1 MEELQ
6 GQGQSVL
13 APNTH
18 SEVLA
23 SPSLFVPLFPHQKN
37 GDKEFPPG
45 RVVGRIRPHQTY
57 EEPTVGLVC
66 AK

>member
-1 MEELQ
+1 MGELQ
-6 GQGQSVL
+6 GQATPS
-13 APNTH
+13 TH

-23 SPSLFVPLFPHQKN
+23 SPSLFVPLFPYQKN

-45 RVVGRIRPHQTY
+45 RVVGKIRPHRTY
-57 EEPTVGLVC
+57 EEPTVGLAC